1 MCTFIDEWE
10 NKGIQIGIQQGIQ
23 QGIKQGVRQ
32 GIQQGIKQG
41 IQQGINDGRILEA
54 ISIYRKELHM
64 STNDIVNKIML
75 KFGLKSDEVQK
86 YL

>member
-32 GIQQGIKQG
+32 GIQQGIK
-41 IQQGINDGRILEA
+41 QGINDGRILEA